1 MASVEALAPYQPNA
15 QGLTEVLID
24 LKSTMPSQT
33 VFKVTGYETLCF
45 EDVTQGDAL
54 YSRASDGKVGK
65 AIASDTFDKALVA
78 GVAETTKPAGQS
90 VKVIT
95 AGIVTTSGLNAGD
108 QYFLSAASAGSI
120 VTTPPSSAGQFVT
133 RVGEA
138 GSTGQFIVN
147 ADRPILLSWQF
158 TRRKIEI
165 TNNSIIYFL
174 NCIGI

>member
-1 MASVEALAPYQPNA
+1 MSSVENYIPYSANA
-15 QGLTEVLID
+15 EGFTQALID

-45 EDVTQGDAL
+45 ENVTQGDAL

-65 AIASDTFDKALVA
+65 AIANDTFDKALVA
-78 GVAETTKPAGQS
+78 GIAETTKPSGQS

-108 QYFLSAASAGSI
+108 QYFLSAASAGAI
-120 VTTPPSSAGQFVT
+120 VETPPSTAGQYVT
-133 RVGEA
+133 RIGEA

-165 TNNSIIYFL
+165 TNSLIIYFL